1 MKAKSVTYSRLISKG
16 NFENAKIEIELEVGE
31 NESAH
36 EVFEMAKIWVDQ
48 RIEIERLSDFT
59 VQRSRRVMEDKRN
72 HTLAQIEEAE
82 EILKKVELT
91 NDLPF

>member
-31 NESAH
+31 KESAH
-36 EVFEMAKIWVDQ
+36 EVFEMAKIWVEK
-48 RIEIERLSDFT
+48 RIEVERLSDFT
-59 VQRSRRVMEDKRN
+59 VQRARKVMEDRRN
-72 HTLAQIEEAE
+72 HTLNQIEEAE
-82 EILKKVELT
+82 EILKKVEIV